1 MKTGDMVRFRK
12 LEYYSDLAGPEEKWE
27 IGLLIE
33 FHKREKMATVLFNDD
48 LLKLSVNDVQK
59 YGKRYLKEKE

>member
-1 MKTGDMVRFRK
+1 MKAGDIVRFRK
-12 LEYYSDLAGPEEKWE
+12 FEYYSDLSNPEEKWE

-33 FHKREKMATVLFNDD
+33 YHKCEKMAVVLFDDD

-59 YGKRYLKEKE
+59 YGKRYLEEKE